1 MTLHEAIRRLLFEA
15 GGSLTTKEIAIL
27 LNKNGWYKKKDNSVI
42 TSFQIHGRV
51 KNYPK
56 IFHMEGSRVSL
67 MEHLKSQDQV
77 VLNNNKLIPIKVVDN
92 KEVGLVEKVL
102 LNEKNFKAPGGIDG
116 IVPDEPG
123 LYCVRIP
130 DVECLPEP
138 FKSYMVKRN
147 HNILYIG
154 IATQSLKRRFLNQ
167 ELRAIGHG
175 TFFRSVG
182 AVLGYRPQVG
192 SLLNKTNK
200 RNYKFIAS
208 DELEIIE
215 WLNTNTK
222 VNWVA
227 YNGGLGEFETDLI
240 QRYLPLFNIA
250 NNPSALIELSELR
263 RECVRIAN
271 QS

>member
-1 MTLHEAIRRLLFEA
+1 MTLHEAIKRLLIET
-15 GGSLTTKEIAIL
+15 GGSLTTREIAL
-27 LNKNGWYKKKDNSVI
+27 RLNKNRWYKKRDYSVI

-51 KNYPK
+51 KNYPM
-56 IFHMEGSRVSL
+56 IFHLEGSKVSL
-67 MEHLKSQDQV
+67 IERSKSQDQV
-77 VLNNNKLIPIKVVDN
+77 ALKNNELIPIKVVDN
-92 KEVGLVEKVL
+92 KELGLVEKVL
-102 LNEKNFKAPGGIDG
+102 LNEKNFKSPGGIDEV
-116 IVPDEPG
+116 VPDEPG

-154 IATQSLKRRFLNQ
+154 IATRSLKRRFLNQ

-182 AVLGYRPQVG
+182 AVLGYRPEVG
-192 SLLNKTNK
+192 SLLNKANK
-200 RNYKFIAS
+200 KNYKFKAS
-208 DELEIIE
+208 NEEEIIA
-215 WLNTNTK
+215 WLNNNTK

-227 YNGGLGEFETDLI
+227 YAGDLSEFERTLI
-240 QRYLPLFNIA
+240 QRYLPLFNLA

-263 RECVRIAN
+263 RECVSIAN